1 MLIDYAYPCMQAE
14 KALKDTHNAMLRNDH
29 QEALQRASDCIGHVE
44 AMLFAITHMME
55 EAHARKAQV
64 GV

>member
-1 MLIDYAYPCMQAE
+1 MVIDYAYPCMMAE
-14 KALKDTHNAMLRNDH
+14 KALKDAHQAMLNRSP
-29 QEALQRASDCIGHVE
+29 QEALERASDCVAHVE

-55 EAHARKAQV
+55 TEHARKAQV